1 MHDIGNL
8 ALLSCEDNASLGN
21 NIFFAKINKIKELD
35 RDGKFIPICTKN
47 VFMKYYSQDMEKNNI
62 NWTKNDANK
71 YKEEI
76 LKSIK
81 TFFKGQEN
89 E

>member
-1 MHDIGNL
+1 
-8 ALLSCEDNASLGN
+8 
-21 NIFFAKINKIKELD
+21 
-35 RDGKFIPICTKN
+35 
-47 VFMKYYSQDMEKNNI
+47 MKYYSQDMEKNNI